1 MKRLIAAVLT
11 LGMILLSCPALASS
25 VHSSTYALAVA
36 NPTQDNVR
44 DIQAACLPE
53 KQPSSPFHLTTM
65 APTQLTVKTLKDIFD
80 FVDVDKRPPAQY
92 FPENVQEEMARII
105 SGDPDRLYMPEF
117 MSLMPE
123 AMQLDADILVDLH
136 MYIDY
141 HPGQL
146 VLPVLGRETAYGI
159 EWKPLPGQ
167 VVEQKA
173 DDNIIRFTVPADVA
187 ARYAGAETL
196 LAILCEKPG
205 SGTDAS
211 EQIIPEQDEFVPSI
225 NASDIVFVE
234 SSNVRNGDGEPLD
247 CQIVIVP
254 QTKAITTELGR
265 LTNYF
270 TQPDKAPIRYF
281 DEEAVHET
289 MLILSGTDIDT
300 LLPYEITQVMVVDY
314 EETYG
319 DVTATFLFPTPFTAD
334 KAIVAFVGIPDE
346 QDDTCFRWMPLHAEK
361 AINGID
367 ITFSSSVLPAM
378 MTDAALLLVMS
389 EPIEE

>member
-1 MKRLIAAVLT
+1 MKKLIAMVLA
-11 LGMILLSCPALASS
+11 LGMLLPICPVMASS
-25 VHSSTYALAVA
+25 VQTSTYTLAPA
-36 NPTQDNVR
+36 NPTQENVR
-44 DIQAACLPE
+44 EIQAAYQAE
-53 KQPSSPFHLTTM
+53 STAPFHLITIE
-65 APTQLTVKTLKDIFD
+65 PTRLTVETMKDIFD

-92 FPENVQEEMARII
+92 FPEDVQEEMARII
-105 SGDPDRLYMPEF
+105 SGDPNRLYMPEF

-123 AMQLDADILVDLH
+123 AMQLDTDVLVDLH

-141 HPGQL
+141 DPGQL
-146 VLPVLGRETAYGI
+146 VLPVLGRETADGI
-159 EWKPLPGQ
+159 EWKPLPGE
-167 VVEQKA
+167 VVEQTA

-205 SGTDAS
+205 GSSDAS
-211 EQIIPEQDEFVPSI
+211 EQKVPAQDEFVSSK
-225 NASDIVFVE
+225 NASDLVIVD
-234 SSNVRNGDGEPLD
+234 SNKVRNNAGKMLD

-254 QTKAITTELGR
+254 KTDATDIELAK

-281 DEEAVHET
+281 DEETVHET

-367 ITFSSSVLPAM
+367 ITFSSSVLPTM